1 MQDQK
6 RVNKS
11 QVRRSRN
18 LWCVAFAALVIAL
31 ASTGCANS
39 KQKNTKEATAKWN
52 KQRALVMLSLG
63 TDQFKAG
70 NIEQARTTVDTALKL
85 DPQNPSLRILSAKLS
100 LEQGQLEYAERELET
115 ARKFAP
121 NAAEAYYLSG
131 VVFQRW
137 QKSQTAYE
145 FYTAACDKAPAE
157 LAYVT
162 ARAEML
168 VDLGRSNEALSLLQE
183 KVNYFENS
191 PAIRDAYGQ
200 LLVQAGRFGD
210 AVDMFRQASVLAED
224 DLTLRERF
232 GLALYYD
239 KQYVEAA
246 EVIGKLLENDA
257 FKDRADLLAALG
269 QAQLQTGKPRE
280 AKRSFDAATQ
290 KDPSSAKIWLG
301 LARAAME
308 ANDFKRAELAMR
320 KAHSLDPNASEAYL
334 LHGYLRI
341 KQNRM
346 KDALV
351 SFQKASTLDPQDTVS
366 VCMVGY
372 VYEKTNRKDLAMQ
385 QYGKALQIKP
395 NDPLASRLMAG
406 IDLHD

>member
-1 MQDQK
+1 MQKQQ
-6 RVNKS
+6 NKHP
-11 QVRRSRN
+11 RK
-18 LWCVAFAALVIAL
+18 LWCVAVAALAIAL
-31 ASTGCANS
+31 SATGCQNG
-39 KQKNTKEATAKWN
+39 KQKDKKESAARWN
-52 KQRALVMLSLG
+52 KARAGVMLSLG

-70 NIEQARTTVDTALKL
+70 NIEQARATVDGALKL
-85 DPQNPSLRILSAKLS
+85 DPQNPSLRILSAKLC
-100 LEQGQLEYAERELET
+100 LEQGQLEAAERELEA
-115 ARKFAP
+115 ARRAAP

-131 VVFQRW
+131 VVYQRW

-145 FYTAACDKAPAE
+145 FYTAASDKAPAE

-162 ARAEML
+162 ARAEMM
-168 VDLGRSNEALSLLQE
+168 VELGRSNEALSLLQE

-246 EVIGKLLENDA
+246 EVIGKLLENDG

-269 QAQLQTGKPRE
+269 QAQLQTGKARD
-280 AKRSFDAATQ
+280 AKRSFEAATQ
-290 KDPSSAKIWLG
+290 KDPSSARTWLG
-301 LARAAME
+301 LARASME
-308 ANDFKRAELAMR
+308 ANDYKRSELALR
-320 KAHSLDPNASEAYL
+320 KAHTLDPAASEAYL

-341 KQNRM
+341 KQNRL
-346 KDALV
+346 KDALA
-351 SFQKASTLDPQDTVS
+351 SFQKASTLDPKDTVS

>member
-1 MQDQK
+1 MQSQK
-6 RVNKS
+6 RVNKFGTF
-11 QVRRSRN
+11 
-18 LWCVAFAALVIAL
+18 WCVAVAALAMVVSAG
-31 ASTGCANS
+31 GCQSA
-39 KQKNTKEATAKWN
+39 KQKNTQEARKRWN
-52 KQRALVMLSLG
+52 ATRAGVLYSLAN
-63 TDQFKAG
+63 DQFKAASFEDCRKT
-70 NIEQARTTVDTALKL
+70 IDTALKL
-85 DPQNPSLRILSAKLS
+85 DPKNPRLRTLSAKLAI
-100 LEQGQLEYAERELET
+100 EQGQLELAERELEE
-115 ARKFAP
+115 ARKAAP
-121 NAAEAYYLSG
+121 NDAEPYYLSG
-131 VVFQRW
+131 VIYQRW
-137 QKSQTAYE
+137 QRPQTAYE
-145 FYTAACDKAPAE
+145 FYTAASDKAPVD
-157 LAYVT
+157 LAYVL

-168 VDLGRSNEALSLLQE
+168 VELDRRNEAVALLQD

-191 PAIRDAYGQ
+191 PAIRDALGQ

-210 AVDMFRQASVLAED
+210 AVDMFRQASILSED
-224 DLTLRERF
+224 DLSLKERF
-232 GLALYYD
+232 GLALYFD

-246 EVIGKLLENDA
+246 DVIGKLLENEA
-257 FKDRADLLAALG
+257 LKNRADLLAALG

-280 AKRSFDAATQ
+280 AKRTFDAATQ
-290 KDPSSAKIWLG
+290 KDPSSAKTWLG

-308 ANDFKRAELAMR
+308 AGDYKRSELALR
-320 KAHSLDPNASEAYL
+320 KAHSLDPKASEAYL

-341 KQNRM
+341 KQDRM

-351 SFQKASTLDPQDTVS
+351 SFQKASSLDPQDTVS